1 MRGETFEHTTFE
13 VSFLK
18 NKFNNI
24 CFSPLLGIEK
34 AINFIFKE
42 AGAGGGRSPDKILPL
57 PHPQQKL
64 QGTEKENY
72 QFSKSVE
79 QIIKVSEANDCQKK
93 KSQFASMKTE
103 EDKISYH
110 FLHVVCRICKRTV
123 CRSLNYFYLS
133 YFSLLT
139 LHFQASFGFYSFPI
153 M

>member
-1 MRGETFEHTTFE
+1 MFFSIARDRKG
-13 VSFLK
+13 
-18 NKFNNI
+18 NK
-24 CFSPLLGIEK
+24 LY
-34 AINFIFKE
+34 FKE
-42 AGAGGGRSPDKILPL
+42 AGVAGGGRSPDKILPL

-64 QGTEKENY
+64 QGTKKGNN

-79 QIIKVSEANDCQKK
+79 QIIKASESDDCQKK

-110 FLHVVCRICKRTV
+110 FLHVVCRICKRMV

-139 LHFQASFGFYSFPI
+139 LHFQASFCFYSFPI